1 MRKEEIMEAY
11 LDRYDL
17 IVVYIHEQFYQGK
30 SETFRLRDANGNVQ
44 NLSIKSIERSSRA
57 YSKYKL
63 SAPSDIEIGKEYTI
77 VIDYALQCPLRFG
90 YVVRTKQFDE
100 EFYYD
105 GNDLGST
112 YSLEKTTF
120 ALWAP
125 TATRAKVEIKTKDA
139 TITQEMK
146 RTDKGVYR
154 ADVIGDYDG
163 ASYIYLVKVN
173 GIWNEAV
180 DPYAKSCN
188 ANKQRA
194 FILNPKKLAMDMH
207 NANLSKVESYTDI
220 VVYETH
226 VRDFTKQFS
235 HPHAGKFLGLILEGL
250 KTPNG
255 NEAGFDYVKSLGIT
269 HLQLQPVND
278 YTSVDETNCD
288 VYYNWGYDP
297 GHYNC
302 PEGSYATNPNDPYSR
317 VIEFKTAVSKLHEQG
332 IRVIL
337 DVVYNH
343 MQSQLN
349 SDFEK
354 IVPNYY
360 FRLSENGRP
369 SNGSFCGNDF
379 DSTRLMARKFIVDS
393 IAMWMTEYGVDGFRF
408 DLMGIL
414 DVETMNQIRKVAKNI
429 NPNVFLHGEGW
440 NMPTILPD
448 EQKAMLSNQGKLEG
462 IGQFNDFFREHVKGK
477 SSEHEVMVKG
487 FCTGDLN
494 YIHAIPACLSGCVM
508 QKTGF
513 VRIFDNPE
521 KSTNYVE
528 CHDNGTVW
536 DKMKV
541 CCTGEDNATRIQRQK
556 LMMGIVLM
564 SQGVPFIH
572 SGQEFCRTKNGVQ
585 NSYASSDLINRID
598 WDRKDKYE
606 LVVEYT
612 KDMIALRKQLPALRM
627 RTQEEIEQHAQ
638 FAILDNRLIVYT
650 LKNVSSYGEY
660 DEIKIYINASKDTI
674 SYANKEMYEVLAN
687 GNGLVKELTIV
698 DKLEIEPLSL
708 VVTARK
714 ETL

>member
-1 MRKEEIMEAY
+1 
-11 LDRYDL
+11 
-17 IVVYIHEQFYQGK
+17 
-30 SETFRLRDANGNVQ
+30 
-44 NLSIKSIERSSRA
+44 
-57 YSKYKL
+57 
-63 SAPSDIEIGKEYTI
+63 
-77 VIDYALQCPLRFG
+77 
-90 YVVRTKQFDE
+90 
-100 EFYYD
+100 
-105 GNDLGST
+105 
-112 YSLEKTTF
+112 
-120 ALWAP
+120 
-125 TATRAKVEIKTKDA
+125 
-139 TITQEMK
+139 MK
-146 RTDKGVYR
+146 RTEKGVYR
-154 ADVIGDYDG
+154 TDVYGNLDG

-173 GIWNEAV
+173 GLWTEAV

-188 ANKQRA
+188 ANKQRG
-194 FILNPKKLAMDMH
+194 FVLNPQKLVMNMH
-207 NANLSKVESYTDI
+207 EDTLPKVESYTDI

-226 VRDFTKQFS
+226 VRDFTKQF
-235 HPHAGKFLGLILEGL
+235 PHTNAGKFLGLTLEGF

-255 NEAGFDYVKSLGIT
+255 HEAGFDYLKSLGIT

-278 YTSVDETNCD
+278 FTSVDETNID

-317 VIEFKTAVSKLHEQG
+317 VVEFKEAVSKLHEAK

-343 MQSQLN
+343 MHSQLN
-349 SDFEK
+349 SDFER

-393 IAMWMTEYGVDGFRF
+393 IAMWMNEYSVDGFRF

-414 DVETMNQIRKVAKNI
+414 DVETMNQIRKTAQRI

-448 EQKAMLSNQGKLEG
+448 EEKAMLANQSKLDN
-462 IGQFNDFFREHVKGK
+462 IGQFNDFYREHVKGK
-477 SSEHEVMVKG
+477 SSEHEIMVKG
-487 FCTGDLN
+487 FCTGDLS

-508 QKTGF
+508 QKQGY
-513 VRIFDNPE
+513 VKIFNTPE

-541 CCTGEDNATRIQRQK
+541 CCTGEDNSTRIQRQK
-556 LMMGIVLM
+556 LMIAMVLV

-606 LVVEYT
+606 QVVEYT
-612 KDMIALRKQLPALRM
+612 KDMIALRKKLKALRM
-627 RTQEEIEQHAQ
+627 KTQAEIEQHAQ
-638 FAILDNRLIVYT
+638 FTIIDNRLIDYT
-650 LKNVSSYGEY
+650 LKDISSYGEY
-660 DEIKIYINASKDTI
+660 DEIKILVNASKETI
-674 SYANKEMYEVLAN
+674 SYSLKDMYTILSDS
-687 GNGLVKELTIV
+687 NGLVKETISV
-698 DKLEIEPLSL
+698 DKVDVSPLSL
-708 VVTARK
+708 VVIAK
-714 ETL
+714 

>member
-30 SETFRLRDANGNVQ
+30 SDTFRLRDANGNVQ
-44 NLSIKSIERSSRA
+44 NLMIKSIERSSRA

-63 SAPSDIEIGKEYTI
+63 SVPQDIKIGEEYTI
-77 VIDYALQCPLRFG
+77 IIDYALQCPLRFG
-90 YVVRTKQFDE
+90 YVVRTKQFDD

-105 GNDLGST
+105 GNDLGAT
-112 YSLEKTTF
+112 YAATKTSF

-125 TATRAKVEIKTKDA
+125 TATRAKVEIKQNDVE
-139 TITQEMK
+139 ITQEMK

-154 ADVIGDYDG
+154 AEVQGDFDG
-163 ASYIYLVKVN
+163 ASYVYLVKVN
-173 GIWNEAV
+173 GVWTEAV

-188 ANKQRA
+188 ANKQRG
-194 FILNPKKLAMDMH
+194 FILNPKRTTMDLH
-207 NANLSKVESYTDI
+207 NADLPRIESYTDI

-226 VRDFTKQFS
+226 VRDFTKQFP
-235 HPHAGKFLGLILEGL
+235 HPNAGKFLGLTLEGF

-255 NEAGFDYVKSLGIT
+255 HEAGFDYLKSLGIT

-278 YTSVDETNCD
+278 YTSVDELNID
-288 VYYNWGYDP
+288 PYYNWGYDP

-302 PEGSYATNPNDPYSR
+302 PEGSYAMDPNDPYSR
-317 VIEFKTAVSKLHEQG
+317 VNELKIAISKLHKVG

-393 IAMWMTEYGVDGFRF
+393 IAMWMNDYGVDGFRF

-414 DVETMNQIRKVAKNI
+414 DVETMNQIRKTAKSI

-448 EQKAMLSNQGKLEG
+448 ELKATLSNQGKLEG

-477 SSEHEVMVKG
+477 SSEHEIMVKG
-487 FCTGDLN
+487 FCTGDIN
-494 YIHAIPACLSGCVM
+494 YIHAIPACMSGCVM
-508 QKTGF
+508 NKPGF
-513 VRIFDNPE
+513 VRIFDSPE

-541 CCTGEDNATRIQRQK
+541 CNSGEDNATRIQRQK
-556 LMMGIVLM
+556 MMLGIVLL

-598 WDRKDKYE
+598 WDRKDKYD
-606 LVVEYT
+606 LVVDYT
-612 KDMIALRKQLPALRM
+612 KDMIQLRKRLAALRM
-627 RTQEEIEQHAQ
+627 RTQEEIEKHAQ
-638 FAILDNRLIVYT
+638 FTIIDNRLIEYT
-650 LKNVSSYGEY
+650 LKNVAAYGEY
-660 DEIKIYINASKDTI
+660 EEIKIYVNATKDVITH
-674 SYANKEMYEVLAN
+674 SLKDMYEVLAN
-687 GNGLVKELTIV
+687 GNGLVTETTFV
-698 DKLEIEPLSL
+698 DQLEISPLSITVL
-708 VVTARK
+708 AK
-714 ETL
+714 KGLN

>member
-30 SETFRLRDANGNVQ
+30 SDTFRLRDSKGNVQ
-44 NLSIKSIERSSRA
+44 SLQIKSIERSSRA

-63 SAPSDIEIGKEYTI
+63 AAPKDIKIGEEYTI

-100 EFYYD
+100 EFFYD
-105 GNDLGST
+105 GNDLGSIYT
-112 YSLEKTTF
+112 TEKTTF
-120 ALWAP
+120 TLWAP
-125 TATRAKVEIKTKDA
+125 TATRVKVEIDNHGTI
-139 TITQEMK
+139 ITQEMT
-146 RTDKGVYR
+146 RADKGIYR
-154 ADVIGDYDG
+154 TEVLGDFDG

-173 GIWNEAV
+173 GLWTEAV

-188 ANKQRA
+188 ANKHRG
-194 FILNPKKLAMDMH
+194 FILNPSKLTMDMH
-207 NANLSKVESYTDI
+207 EDKLSKVESYTDI
-220 VVYETH
+220 IVYETH
-226 VRDFTKQFS
+226 VRDFTKQFP
-235 HPHAGKFLGLILEGL
+235 HAHAGKFLGLALEGF

-255 NEAGFDYVKSLGIT
+255 REAGFDYLKSLGIT

-278 YTSVDETNCD
+278 FTSVDETNVD
-288 VYYNWGYDP
+288 MYYNWGYDP

-317 VIEFKTAVSKLHEQG
+317 VLELKTAVSKLHDAN

-349 SDFEK
+349 SDFER

-393 IAMWMTEYGVDGFRF
+393 ISMWMKEYSIDGFRF

-414 DVETMNQIRKVAKNI
+414 DVETMNQVREAAIKL

-448 EQKAMLSNQGKLEG
+448 EDKAMLANQGKLNG

-494 YIHAIPACLSGCVM
+494 YIHAIPACLTGCVM
-508 QKTGF
+508 KKEGF
-513 VRIFDNPE
+513 VKIFDTPE

-556 LMMGIVLM
+556 LMLAIVLL

-606 LVVEYT
+606 QVVEYT
-612 KDMIALRKQLPALRM
+612 KDMITLRKRLKALRM
-627 RTQEEIEQHAQ
+627 TTQAEIENHAE
-638 FAILDNRLIVYT
+638 FKIVDNRMVVYT
-650 LKNVSSYGEY
+650 LKDVEEYGEY
-660 DEIKIYINASKDTI
+660 SEIKIFVNASKETVSYPTKEIYTI
-674 SYANKEMYEVLAN
+674 LADS
-687 GNGLVKELTIV
+687 NGLVTETINV
-698 DKLEIEPLSL
+698 DKIEVSPLSL
-708 VVTARK
+708 VVTAK
-714 ETL
+714 